1 MKVAAL
7 WQRLQQRFGMET
19 ANLWLVINSH
29 LLRLALGLVSSV
41 AIARAL
47 GPAGLSAYAI
57 TGTVIMIG
65 ITLGKGGL
73 RESSI
78 RALAGRS
85 DQAARPIIRSMVQMR
100 LVGLLIVVLIVVLA
114 AQPLA
119 TLLNLPR
126 PAGRDYLWLAALS
139 ILATSSSD
147 VIGTLLH
154 ARQRFA
160 GLVWSQTVNAA
171 LTVPLVVGLFLVQ
184 RLTVSSALWVG
195 IVTALAS
202 ALVSWRLLSPLERGA
217 LRPRVALPRDD
228 MGLFRFGKWLWL
240 AEIMGIVSLQIDL
253 LLLNHLV
260 PPDEV
265 GWYALALNLFF
276 KAQIVN
282 QSQYTVLLPEAA
294 TLERQAFAAY
304 YRRAVRRNLIFVPAI
319 IGVGVVAYV
328 ALPLFYGADFAG
340 TVPLF
345 SVLLLLVLFDLLAE
359 PALLL
364 FYPLNRPRTLSAL
377 TAINLIATTGL
388 TLLLVPLMGGMGAA
402 FAKVGGRMIAATVGL
417 SQLVT
422 IKEEEVAQ

>member
-171 LTVPLVVGLFLVQ
+171 LTVPLVVSPSWLRSAQPVVVPRSRARMQ
-184 RLTVSSALWVG
+184 DRLIAPSSGRTSCAG
-195 IVTALAS
+195 
-202 ALVSWRLLSPLERGA
+202 
-217 LRPRVALPRDD
+217 
-228 MGLFRFGKWLWL
+228 
-240 AEIMGIVSLQIDL
+240 
-253 LLLNHLV
+253 
-260 PPDEV
+260 
-265 GWYALALNLFF
+265 
-276 KAQIVN
+276 
-282 QSQYTVLLPEAA
+282 
-294 TLERQAFAAY
+294 
-304 YRRAVRRNLIFVPAI
+304 
-319 IGVGVVAYV
+319 IGVFIVKAHK
-328 ALPLFYGADFAG
+328 LW
-340 TVPLF
+340 
-345 SVLLLLVLFDLLAE
+345 
-359 PALLL
+359 
-364 FYPLNRPRTLSAL
+364 
-377 TAINLIATTGL
+377 
-388 TLLLVPLMGGMGAA
+388 A
-402 FAKVGGRMIAATVGL
+402 FGFGR
-417 SQLVT
+417 SQNT
-422 IKEEEVAQ
+422 